1 MIAPIITDFPR
12 DHIPGTV
19 LRPSA
24 QTVLIVDDSEENRDL
39 LARQVKRF
47 GYETDM
53 AEDGEQ
59 ALIKLRNGSYDLVLL
74 DIMMPGLNGYQVLE
88 RIKTDPKLKI
98 IPVIMI
104 SAVDDLDGV
113 AKCMELGADDYI
125 FKPFKVILLKAR
137 VNASLER
144 KRLRDQEAAYME
156 ALKAEQEKSD
166 RLLLNILPRPI
177 AERLKQ
183 QVGSKGIIADSF
195 PEVTVLFADIVNFTQ
210 LAQTVSPAGL
220 VTLLNEVFS
229 TFDDLAEKYG
239 LEKIKTI
246 GDAYLLAAGLP
257 TPRPDHAA
265 AAAKMALAILRV
277 SKIFRTAEGESIQ
290 LRIGLH
296 TGPVTAGVIGTK
308 KFAYDLWGD
317 AVNTASRMESQ
328 GLPGCIQVT
337 ETTYQQLR
345 HEFRFEE
352 RGLIPVKGKGEMKTY
367 LLLDRA
373 VQSVHPVP

>member
-1 MIAPIITDFPR
+1 MYPNP
-12 DHIPGTV
+12 
-19 LRPSA
+19 

-59 ALIKLRNGSYDLVLL
+59 ALNKLQTQPYDLVLL

-88 RIKTDPKLKI
+88 QIKHDPALQI

-113 AKCMELGADDYI
+113 VRCMELGADDYI

-144 KRLRDQEAAYME
+144 KRLRDQEAAYLK
-156 ALKAEQEKSD
+156 ALKAEQEKSE

-183 QVGSKGIIADSF
+183 QEGSKGIIADSF
-195 PEVTVLFADIVNFTQ
+195 PEVTVLFADIVNFTG
-210 LAQTVSPAGL
+210 LAASVSPTGL

-246 GDAYLLAAGLP
+246 GDAYLLASGLP
-257 TPRPDHAA
+257 TPRADHAA
-265 AAAKMALAILRV
+265 AAAKMALAMQRV
-277 SKIFRTAEGESIQ
+277 SKMFRTTKGESIR

-317 AVNTASRMESQ
+317 AVNTASRMESH
-328 GLPGCIQVT
+328 GLPDCIQVT
-337 ETTYQQLR
+337 EATYQRLR
-345 HEFRFEE
+345 YEFKFEE
-352 RGLIPVKGKGEMKTY
+352 RGLVPVKGKGEMKTY
-367 LLLDRA
+367 LLIGKA
-373 VQSVHPVP
+373 IQSMHSVS

>member
-1 MIAPIITDFPR
+1 MYQKT
-12 DHIPGTV
+12 
-19 LRPSA
+19 

-39 LARQVKRF
+39 LSRQVKRF
-47 GYETDM
+47 GYETEM

-59 ALIKLRNGSYDLVLL
+59 ALIKLRHGAYDLVLL

-88 RIKTDPKLKI
+88 RIKLDPILKI

-113 AKCMELGADDYI
+113 VKCMELGADDYI

-144 KRLRDQEAAYME
+144 KRLRDLEAAYMD
-156 ALKAEQEKSD
+156 ALKAEQEKSE
-166 RLLLNILPRPI
+166 RLLLNILPKPI

-183 QVGSKGIIADSF
+183 SGGTKGIIADSF

-210 LAQTVSPAGL
+210 LASSVSPTGL

-265 AAAKMALAILRV
+265 AAAKMALAIQRV
-277 SKIFRTAEGESIQ
+277 SKIFRTASGDSIQ

-337 ETTYQQLR
+337 ETTYHQLKND
-345 HEFRFEE
+345 FAFEA
-352 RGLIPVKGKGEMKTY
+352 RGLVSVKGKGDMQTY
-367 LLLDRA
+367 LLTGRA
-373 VQSVHPVP
+373 LHASHSVHTSNTVPNVTTGYTVK

>member
-1 MIAPIITDFPR
+1 MYQKT
-12 DHIPGTV
+12 
-19 LRPSA
+19 

-47 GYETDM
+47 GYETEM

-59 ALIKLRNGSYDLVLL
+59 ALIKLRCGAYDLVLL

-88 RIKTDPKLKI
+88 RIKLDPILKI

-113 AKCMELGADDYI
+113 VKCMELGADDYI

-144 KRLRDQEAAYME
+144 KRLRDLEAAYME
-156 ALKAEQEKSD
+156 ALKAEQEKSE
-166 RLLLNILPRPI
+166 RLLLNILPKPI

-183 QVGSKGIIADSF
+183 SGGAKGIIADSF
-195 PEVTVLFADIVNFTQ
+195 PEVTVLFADIVNFTA
-210 LAQTVSPAGL
+210 LASAVSPTGL

-265 AAAKMALAILRV
+265 AAAKMALAIQRV
-277 SKIFRTAEGESIQ
+277 SKIFRTSTGDSIQ

-337 ETTYQQLR
+337 ETTYHQLKND
-345 HEFRFEE
+345 FAFEA
-352 RGLIPVKGKGEMKTY
+352 RGLVSVKGKGDMQTY
-367 LLLDRA
+367 LLTGRA
-373 VQSVHPVP
+373 LHTSHTVHTSYTVP